1 MARGDTRR
9 PAGLVRPY
17 ILSVTPRLLEVAS
30 SKPLG
35 WIGQRDRAGL
45 LFRRPS
51 ACRSTSWLRGNQPWP
66 ICRQASDDCPPLEDL
81 APAPRRSWRTP
92 ARSARPTAPSGSL
105 RVAGLTLLEV
115 PARRRLAIT
124 VLVLTLRVRHVS
136 FSISRTSISAGR
148 LVEAGHSLIYAV
160 CAIVSINKW
169 VYVLISQARDLRPNS
184 AANSPADAA
193 KFRCRRTRSGRVQPN
208 DITLFLGAGRAIFGR
223 QNAFSP

>member
-66 ICRQASDDCPPLEDL
+66 ICRQAREDCPPLEDL
-81 APAPRRSWRTP
+81 VPAPVGRGEHQVVQRDRQRRQ
-92 ARSARPTAPSGSL
+92 
-105 RVAGLTLLEV
+105 
-115 PARRRLAIT
+115 
-124 VLVLTLRVRHVS
+124 VL
-136 FSISRTSISAGR
+136 
-148 LVEAGHSLIYAV
+148 
-160 CAIVSINKW
+160 C
-169 VYVLISQARDLRPNS
+169 
-184 AANSPADAA
+184 
-193 KFRCRRTRSGRVQPN
+193 
-208 DITLFLGAGRAIFGR
+208 
-223 QNAFSP
+223 